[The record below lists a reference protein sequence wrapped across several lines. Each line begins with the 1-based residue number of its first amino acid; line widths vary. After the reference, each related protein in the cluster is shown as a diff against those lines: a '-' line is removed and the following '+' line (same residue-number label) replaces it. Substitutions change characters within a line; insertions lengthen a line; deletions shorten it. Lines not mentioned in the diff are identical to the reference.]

1 MSEEFRRE
9 TARVFT
15 DVRDFPIYV
24 SHIDDNTRLWFA
36 PWRVWDGATF
46 LLGIAATFLATRA
59 WYDSGHAVAIFLLG
73 AAATA
78 GLTAAARQIPVS
90 KPSPLH
96 RVWWALTG
104 LARTRRSAAL
114 EGGDPWLSAPKEVIG
129 NLVFTQGG
137 VYAEFLVAGQP
148 GGMMAFALKDQIAR
162 RHRPLTRHAIL
173 MLVGAAPR

>member
-1 MSEEFRRE
+1 MSDEFRRE

-36 PWRVWDGATF
+36 PWRVWDGAAF

-59 WYDSGHAVAIFLLG
+59 WYDSGHAVTIFVLG

-90 KPSPLH
+90 KPSPFH
-96 RVWWALTG
+96 RVGWALSG
-104 LARTRRSAAL
+104 LARTQRSAAA
-114 EGGDPWLSAPKEVIG
+114 EGATRGCRRPKRSSAISCS
-129 NLVFTQGG
+129 
-137 VYAEFLVAGQP
+137 
-148 GGMMAFALKDQIAR
+148 
-162 RHRPLTRHAIL
+162 HR
-173 MLVGAAPR
+173 AASTPSSSSPASPAA

>member
-46 LLGIAATFLATRA
+46 LLGIAR
-59 WYDSGHAVAIFLLG
+59 DVPGHAERGTNGRAVARSSCWG

-78 GLTAAARQIPVS
+78 GLTAAAGWKS
-90 KPSPLH
+90 
-96 RVWWALTG
+96 
-104 LARTRRSAAL
+104 RSANRPRCTGC
-114 EGGDPWLSAPKEVIG
+114 GG
-129 NLVFTQGG
+129 
-137 VYAEFLVAGQP
+137 
-148 GGMMAFALKDQIAR
+148 R
-162 RHRPLTRHAIL
+162 
-173 MLVGAAPR
+173 